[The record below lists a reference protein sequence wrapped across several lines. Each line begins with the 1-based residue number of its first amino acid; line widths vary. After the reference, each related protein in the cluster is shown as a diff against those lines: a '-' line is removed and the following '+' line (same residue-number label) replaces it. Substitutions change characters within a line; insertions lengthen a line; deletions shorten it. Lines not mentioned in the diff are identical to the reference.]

1 MYIGKDGYLFEKYEY
16 TENEKEHLAKVAD
29 IINQFSYKTELPI
42 YFMLIPNSIYVNQDK
57 LPSDAVTYDQK
68 EIILDFYSKLDYKIK
83 RVDVTDI
90 LLNNKDK
97 YLFFKT
103 DHHMTSL
110 GAYLAYTRFCL
121 VANLEAE
128 DLNNFKQEIVSRDFL
143 GTFDSKAQVPNQE
156 KDKIEIYVNQKNLDI
171 KSAEYDNETTKS
183 IFNKEYLNK
192 KDKYSFFLNGNNAK
206 VVVKTNVE
214 NGKKLL
220 VIKDSYAHIMA
231 QFLCQNFEEIHF
243 IDPRYYRASLIDYAT
258 QNNITDILFLYNTSN
273 LLSDLGILSLNFG
286 EVH

>member
-1 MYIGKDGYLFEKYEY
+1 MYIGKDGYLFEKFEY
-16 TENEKEHLAKVAD
+16 TENEKEHLVKVAN
-29 IINQFSYKTELPI
+29 ITNEFASKTELPI
-42 YFMLIPNSIYVNQDK
+42 YFMLIPNSIYIYQEK
-57 LPSDAVTYDQK
+57 LPDNATTYNQR
-68 EIILDFYSKLDYKIK
+68 EIIDNFYSKLNDKIK
-83 RVDVTDI
+83 TIDVTD
-90 LLNNKDK
+90 LLMDNKDK
-97 YLFFKT
+97 YIYFKT

-110 GAYLAYTRFCL
+110 GAYLAYTKLCL
-121 VANLEAE
+121 AANIEAE
-128 DLNNFKQEIVSRDFL
+128 KLENFESQIVSKNFF
-143 GTFDSKAQVPNQE
+143 GTFDSKAQIINQE
-156 KDKIEIYVNQKNLDI
+156 NDQIEIYVNQNNLNI

-183 IFNKEYLNK
+183 IFNTEYLDK

-243 IDPRYYRASLIDYAT
+243 IDPRYYKSSLTEYAT

-273 LLSDLGILSLNFG
+273 LVSDLGILSIY
-286 EVH
+286 